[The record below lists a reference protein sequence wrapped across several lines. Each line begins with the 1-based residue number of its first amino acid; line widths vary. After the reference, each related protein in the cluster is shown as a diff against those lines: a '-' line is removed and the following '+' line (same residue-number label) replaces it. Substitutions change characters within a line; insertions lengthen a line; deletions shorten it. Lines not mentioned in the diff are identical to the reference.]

1 MKKWL
6 LVGAAFAALTGLVL
20 AQPVGQATLS
30 GNECWNTG
38 QGPGGTTTGFV
49 CTNMVR
55 NTVAQV
61 AGTLG
66 AGINPI
72 LGVTAGW
79 TQLAQGGVML
89 NIGQPAA
96 NTITLPPNPV
106 PDGARIQYC
115 NGTNAA
121 FATNVVTIVANTNQT
136 LNQAI
141 TVTTQAAN
149 SCLILQWYL
158 AATTWYR
165 VQ

>member
-1 MKKWL
+1 
-6 LVGAAFAALTGLVL
+6 
-20 AQPVGQATLS
+20 
-30 GNECWNTG
+30 
-38 QGPGGTTTGFV
+38 
-49 CTNMVR
+49 
-55 NTVAQV
+55 
-61 AGTLG
+61 
-66 AGINPI
+66 
-72 LGVTAGW
+72 
-79 TQLAQGGVML
+79 ML